1 MIKRLLPIFIG
12 LAICVTVSFAGYTDG
27 YITTGEYE
35 YGVELFN
42 YDMLIINGGGADSID
57 ARDHSRLE
65 IWSTSLPL
73 GLHVNG
79 GGVYDILLDDYSN
92 LLFLGGATQLISI
105 YDHATATLKGGQIN
119 KICSYQKVIN
129 DVPNI
134 DLYCQMG
141 WSWLYNT
148 TGEIQGITGLWNDGT
163 EFSIQFIDK
172 TNSGCDP
179 VWKNI
184 NVIPEPATL
193 VLLGVGGVLLRR
205 KR

>member
-12 LAICVTVSFAGYTDG
+12 LAICVTVSFAGYADG

-79 GGVYDILLDDYSN
+79 GG
-92 LLFLGGATQLISI
+92 FMI
-105 YDHATATLKGGQIN
+105 YCLMIIVIYFFWVVQHSSLVFMTMQPLH
-119 KICSYQKVIN
+119 SKV
-129 DVPNI
+129 
-134 DLYCQMG
+134 
-141 WSWLYNT
+141 
-148 TGEIQGITGLWNDGT
+148 
-163 EFSIQFIDK
+163 DK
-172 TNSGCDP
+172 LT
-179 VWKNI
+179 KFA
-184 NVIPEPATL
+184 VI
-193 VLLGVGGVLLRR
+193 
-205 KR
+205 KK